1 MLLAWFKTRHILL
14 FGFRIRF
21 STFISLCLSHLKHL
35 SLLPWK
41 YCRHFSRYQIRN
53 STYLLCIGCQF
64 VWHSLLFNLPL
75 FLCDECVCVSL
86 MVDICP
92 TVLAVNWTAFPPR
105 DIRFSIIHLHY
116 GFSFSFLLFA
126 CIFRYVIIFNN
137 YFLQL
142 ISLGG
147 NIAIKQRTFK

>member
-21 STFISLCLSHLKHL
+21 SIFISLSVSPTSNIFPYYHENIVGILADIKFEIPLIS
-35 SLLPWK
+35 SA
-41 YCRHFSRYQIRN
+41 SDAN
-53 STYLLCIGCQF
+53 
-64 VWHSLLFNLPL
+64 LFGTHCCSICPS
-75 FLCDECVCVSL
+75 FYAVCVSL

-126 CIFRYVIIFNN
+126 CIFRNAIIFNN